1 MLPTNPRSFAL
12 VGAEPLE
19 KMAAFLLAYL
29 ASFPRK
35 ISPVERHSPPPLAPP
50 PAPSSPPTFFD
61 AGEQP
66 LGTAIAVSL
75 VEDHWWHASFPT
87 TRHPLLVSVRV
98 QQASGCSEGAA
109 SDGTCTFGL
118 KLFGSHFGPPRA
130 DSFEHAYEG
139 AHHAGDE
146 YSLRVPACAPR
157 GASARYHI
165 GLLGWDGTNQLV
177 VRVDEARFLHSRA
190 VCPRIADAEEQP
202 LPVPM
207 PRSSHAAALLGDVML
222 VFGGQLAEAPADAN
236 EPQSADTI
244 STPATDELW
253 AFHLPTKT
261 WSPFAK
267 DEGSDESEPVL
278 ASGAMAVEATAVEAT
293 AVEAEEAVAEDAA
306 ADAAAA
312 QLPVP
317 WPAARSGHSLTSAS
331 TTVAGTVLLFGG
343 QVSSQSGQGELLNDV
358 WLFNCSGCDDHGA
371 SRGGVWRQLH
381 VTDSN
386 TASPVE
392 GGLTGVPSARVNHAA
407 VAPPSAKDGA
417 LVIFGGL
424 GRTRLPD
431 TTVRVAE
438 EPDSLALRLPLSR
451 LREQSASRAL
461 PVHGRRSDE
470 AAVAY
475 ATAQLELLSD
485 VWRLSLSPPRWE
497 RLESRDASSGAYPAR
512 RYGASICA
520 CSSLAACGT
529 QMPMYLFGGMSR
541 GSGVRTS
548 ARAALRPS
556 DELWAFTPE
565 AGGRWEEV
573 VRRSFGSWPEARA
586 FHTALVRADAL
597 LMYGGVNVGGHT
609 LSDLWIFTLPT
620 RSWSLLRAVEL
631 TNAAPFV
638 RRAWHTVVPTDAF
651 SSDAL
656 VYGGL
661 EGGLTAQVHADLIR
675 LTPPSCSPT
684 SPPHSELAVHQL
696 SSACINCP
704 AGTAA
709 LPRPPARAN
718 STATAAS
725 QRPTDYPEDDEGASG
740 GQCRP
745 CPRGWLSTRPGSGA
759 CEPCPRGTF
768 SDAYGLSSWS
778 GCALCPEG
786 TASSRF
792 GASNCTPCAGST
804 CPAGTIVAGSTAAW
818 PRLTPKWAL
827 SELRSDSYPEVSLS
841 QNERELRSSRTQTTI
856 ALLGLFGFLGFGTAL
871 AAAGLF
877 RPKAAEHLLRHADV
891 PPISGGPGKSRVGG
905 FFTIVYV
912 FTYVTLAVELLL
924 QFLFF
929 NYQVV
934 GFLSPTANSHLESTP
949 STLRVNMRL
958 LGLAPEHCL
967 SSAALAQLL
976 PDGAAATAAST
987 SYEASTL
994 LGSTDDAKLEVHG
1007 SGCAPGLTLRS
1018 GGVEPELGG
1027 SPPQLNCSAAPD
1039 GASCDVQWECSECS
1053 MAGSQIEL
1061 HLTLA
1066 SRFAMAHAVSWD
1078 AAVTWSHRQ
1087 PAYGR
1092 SELRGLLVPT
1102 CPGCLLRG
1110 GDASRVQL
1118 SLVPTVYANSI
1129 NATTGRGFRLQYVSS
1144 NVGSEAAAAAF
1155 HQADPAMHI
1164 RFELQPF
1171 AQEYDITVTQLQSF
1185 LQFVT
1190 NLMSLGAGLAF
1201 LCRFLLWLYLRV
1213 AHTHAMKLGV
1223 SAKGMIE
1230 TQRQRRRGR
1239 AGSRHRQG
1247 GSSFSDLSATAVEH
1261 SDTESQCSIPDTCVV
1276 TATASPF
1283 GRWFG
1288 GSNASRGSS
1297 NASSGR
1303 LRSRATGGRGFL
1315 GLSRDALGFTK
1326 LIEAEV
1332 DDDRE
1337 AMRTPPAARGPPQ
1350 ARNRST
1356 TLLPT
1361 LPTSPSRSN
1370 ASADPATR
1378 ADAADS
1384 AQPAA
1389 QRASYQESPSDH
1401 CARSDGRRRISA
1413 RALGGGVHHR
1423 SHRRNHTWGGN
1434 NSSRHVCNL
1443 SELRKSIEQGD
1454 PGLVQGAAADA
1465 AGARPPVVRKRV
1477 ASRPSPSAAPAAGH
1491 DGAGC
1496 DDAACFGG
1504 LPAFAMPPPL
1514 LTPEDEEQPPFECVG
1529 TPQASCWYTSP
1540 APESRNEP
1548 RTSAAA
1554 DDNLGHRAKVHRPAR
1569 GSPLSSCNSLEALGA
1584 AATAAAL
1591 QKGSVSQPA
1600 RSPQPLSP
1608 TLPSTSFKPPE
1619 AIQQGGGATDV
1630 AAANVNSVGQATRR
1644 SLLTHQLGAITVGST
1659 PPRSASHPAS
1669 PIREATGCSER
1680 PAPNTP
1686 VVPADVDAALRPIG
1700 LTAAEEAELRALRQR
1715 EGVEAIRFIEG
1726 CPPSGTPAVS
1736 EPATPA
1742 RVALPPDACSGP
1754 PASATPL
1761 ASPAAPVAS
1770 AARAALTAPAVPV
1783 ALAAPAALAAPV
1795 DHSVQPAP
1803 SAVTRDADRASL
1815 QLTQQQRGAP
1825 PPHRNL
1831 QLPSLGTARMLDTM
1845 AEMSDEASQSST
1857 PGPSSFTDGVTPSS
1871 LGCCTPTFACGS
1883 SAPGLL
1889 PPPPRTEGFDV
1900 PQGGTVGPQRPS
1912 SSESGESPRPHSPSD
1927 SSVPSSSVN
1936 APIGPRD

>member
-1 MLPTNPRSFAL
+1 
-12 VGAEPLE
+12 
-19 KMAAFLLAYL
+19 MAAFFFIAAHTAAFPANRTLL
-29 ASFPRK
+29 
-35 ISPVERHSPPPLAPP
+35 ERRAPPPLAPP
-50 PAPSSPPTFFD
+50 SPSSPPTLFD
-61 AGEQP
+61 AGDQP

-87 TRHPLLVSVRV
+87 TLHPLLVSVRV
-98 QQASGCSEGAA
+98 QRASGCSEGAA

-130 DSFEHAYEG
+130 DSFEHSYEG
-139 AHHAGDE
+139 AHRAGDQ
-146 YSLRVPACAPR
+146 YSLRVPACATR
-157 GASARYHI
+157 GASGRYHI

-177 VRVDEARFLHSRA
+177 VRVDEARFRHSQA
-190 VCPRIADAEEQP
+190 VCPRIADVEQQP

-222 VFGGQLAEAPADAN
+222 VYGGQLAEAPADDAN
-236 EPQSADTI
+236 EPQSADAV

-253 AFHLPTKT
+253 AFHLPSRT
-261 WSPFAK
+261 WSAFAK
-267 DEGSDESEPVL
+267 DEDNDEPEPAPV
-278 ASGAMAVEATAVEAT
+278 SEATAVEAT
-293 AVEAEEAVAEDAA
+293 AAVEAEETVAEDAA
-306 ADAAAA
+306 AAAVAA
-312 QLPVP
+312 RLLAP
-317 WPAARSGHSLTSAS
+317 WPAARSGHSLTGASA
-331 TTVAGTVLLFGG
+331 TVAGAVLLFGG
-343 QVSSQSGQGELLNDV
+343 QVSSQSGQGELLNDL
-358 WLFNCSGCDDHGA
+358 WLFNCSGCDKPGA
-371 SRGGVWRQLH
+371 GRGGVWRQLH

-407 VAPPSAKDGA
+407 VAPPSAEDGA

-438 EPDSLALRLPLSR
+438 ELESLALRLPLSR
-451 LREQSASRAL
+451 LREQSAGRAQQ
-461 PVHGRRSDE
+461 PTAVHGRRSDE

-475 ATAQLELLSD
+475 ATAQRELLSD

-497 RLESRDASSGAYPAR
+497 RLESRDAISGAYPAR

-520 CSSLAACGT
+520 CASRAACGT

-541 GSGVRTS
+541 GSGARLS
-548 ARAALRPS
+548 SLRAALRPS

-565 AGGRWEEV
+565 GGGRWEEV
-573 VRRSFGSWPEARA
+573 VRRSYERRVWPEARA

-597 LMYGGVNVGGHT
+597 LLYGGVNVGGHT
-609 LSDLWIFTLPT
+609 LSDVWIFTLPS
-620 RSWSLLRAVEL
+620 RAWSLLRPVDD

-675 LTPPSCSPT
+675 LTPPSCSPA
-684 SPPHSELAVHQL
+684 SPQAERAA
-696 SSACINCP
+696 ACINCP

-718 STATAAS
+718 STATAAAS
-725 QRPTDYPEDDEGASG
+725 QRATDDSGDDDGDDASR

-745 CPRGWLSTRPGSGA
+745 CPKGWLSTRPGTAA
-759 CEPCPRGTF
+759 CQPCPRGTF
-768 SDAYGLSSWS
+768 SGAYGLSSWS

-818 PRLTPKWAL
+818 PRLHPKWAL
-827 SELRSDSYPEVSLS
+827 SELRSDSYPEVSQS
-841 QNERELRSSRTQTTI
+841 QQERELKSSRTQTTI
-856 ALLGLFGFLGFGTAL
+856 TLLGLFGLLGFGAAL

-877 RPKAAEHLLRHADV
+877 RPKAAEHLLRHTDV

-905 FFTIVYV
+905 FFTILYV

-967 SSAALAQLL
+967 SGAAFARLL
-976 PDGAAATAAST
+976 PEGAAAAAAAAST
-987 SYEASTL
+987 SYEASAL
-994 LGSTDDAKLEVHG
+994 LGARDGSSKLEAHG

-1027 SPPQLNCSAAPD
+1027 APPQLNCSAAPD
-1039 GASCDVQWECSECS
+1039 GASCDVRWECSECS

-1061 HLTLA
+1061 HLALA

-1078 AAVTWSHRQ
+1078 AAVTWTHRQ

-1110 GDASRVQL
+1110 DDPSRVQL

-1144 NVGSEAAAAAF
+1144 NVGSETAAAAF
-1155 HQADPAMHI
+1155 HEAAPAMHV

-1213 AHTHAMKLGV
+1213 AHTHAMKIGV

-1230 TQRQRRRGR
+1230 TQRQRRRSR
-1239 AGSRHRQG
+1239 AGSRYRQG
-1247 GSSFSDLSATAVEH
+1247 GSSCSDLSATAVEH
-1261 SDTESQCSIPDTCVV
+1261 SDTESQCSIPDSCVV

-1288 GSNASRGSS
+1288 GHASRGSTS
-1297 NASSGR
+1297 MSSGR
-1303 LRSRATGGRGFL
+1303 LRSRAGGGRGFL
-1315 GLSRDALGFTK
+1315 GLSRDTLGFTK

-1337 AMRTPPAARGPPQ
+1337 AMRTPPAARGPPPP
-1350 ARNRST
+1350 RNRGT
-1356 TLLPT
+1356 ALPSL
-1361 LPTSPSRSN
+1361 LPTSPSRGN

-1378 ADAADS
+1378 ADAADT

-1389 QRASYQESPSDH
+1389 QRASFQESPSDH

-1413 RALGGGVHHR
+1413 RALGGVVHHR
-1423 SHRRNHTWGGN
+1423 NHRRNHTWGGN

-1443 SELRKSIEQGD
+1443 SELRKSLEQGD
-1454 PGLVQGAAADA
+1454 PALLQGASADA

-1477 ASRPSPSAAPAAGH
+1477 ASRPSPSAAPTAGYDGTGG
-1491 DGAGC
+1491 DGA
-1496 DDAACFGG
+1496 ACSGD
-1504 LPAFAMPPPL
+1504 LPAFAVPPPL
-1514 LTPEDEEQPPFECVG
+1514 LTPEDGGEPSFECPG

-1540 APESRNEP
+1540 APESRHEP
-1548 RTSAAA
+1548 RFSAAA
-1554 DDNLGHRAKVHRPAR
+1554 DDDLGHRAKVHRPAR
-1569 GSPLSSCNSLEALGA
+1569 ASPLSSCNALEALGA

-1600 RSPQPLSP
+1600 RSPLPLSP
-1608 TLPSTSFKPPE
+1608 PLPSTSLKRPE
-1619 AIQQGGGATDV
+1619 AIQQGGATDA
-1630 AAANVNSVGQATRR
+1630 AAANMSCVGQAARR

-1669 PIREATGCSER
+1669 PIRGAKGSAER

-1686 VVPADVDAALRPIG
+1686 VAPADVGAALIG
-1700 LTAAEEAELRALRQR
+1700 LTASEEAELRALRQR

-1726 CPPSGTPAVS
+1726 CPPSSTPAVS
-1736 EPATPA
+1736 APATPA
-1742 RVALPPDACSGP
+1742 RGVLPLGACSGP
-1754 PASATPL
+1754 ATCAAAAL
-1761 ASPAAPVAS
+1761 PAAPVAS
-1770 AARAALTAPAVPV
+1770 AARAALTAPAVP
-1783 ALAAPAALAAPV
+1783 ATLAASAASSAPV
-1795 DHSVQPAP
+1795 GPCAVAAP
-1803 SAVTRDADRASL
+1803 SAPVTRGADQAS
-1815 QLTQQQRGAP
+1815 QPPAQQQGGVP

-1831 QLPSLGTARMLDTM
+1831 QLPSLGTARMLEAM
-1845 AEMSDEASQSST
+1845 VEMSDEASQSST

-1871 LGCCTPTFACGS
+1871 LGCCTPTFACGA
-1883 SAPGLL
+1883 SAPGLY
-1889 PPPPRTEGFDV
+1889 PPPRTEGFDV
-1900 PQGGTVGPQRPS
+1900 PHGGTVGPQRPS
-1912 SSESGESPRPHSPSD
+1912 SSDSGESPRPHSPSE
-1927 SSVPSSSVN
+1927 SSVPSSSIN
-1936 APIGPRD
+1936 APAGPRD